1 MRKIKLFKVTA
12 VLACFMLSAS
22 MFAQVDPSVS
32 VIEVGDDG
40 VGNVGVLET
49 LINTDV
55 DANGKRLNPNRI
67 YQLSAGAMY
76 FMATGINFGSNGDT
90 LATIN
95 IVGAEGGTKP
105 MILRDPAEGSFSL
118 MDVYGNI
125 NVENVYISA
134 LNFTNGEGGTIF
146 NMRTTNVR
154 ITLDGI
160 ITENAQ
166 RGTII
171 NNRDVRGYCS
181 MYIKNCYFRDNSQ
194 LGNSWNHSVFTRGD
208 NGEQIDTLWVE
219 NTTVANAGM
228 PFFGKN
234 NPTNFFFFNHNTIIN
249 TTKYPIWMER
259 FKEAY
264 ITNNM
269 FINCNY
275 EGECQSTWETQLVGD
290 RIMSGILNVDTVEAD
305 MWFDGKAPAQE
316 DVIYYASNNLSFY
329 SPYLQKYYA
338 GGYNDVAD
346 YPLSNRTWGPGVEGT
361 DLPIQVYAPLDMFN
375 ERALGLVAA
384 YPKMVVEDNM
394 DKTTDPMLKTKSIRD
409 QAAGD
414 EFAKFIRLN
423 YGVGTDAD
431 YNKAVMWFG
440 DGNPQTIPGLSGGV
454 PSEDSEFAG
463 MKDVTELPEDFSYDA
478 DITSKIDGNHLG
490 ALSWYPSELA
500 NYDSKEA
507 LATVRAKYGVATPV
521 NDVLSS
527 SSSALAKIY
536 PNPVNDILNISSES
550 NLKTARLYDIA
561 GKMLKEINLN
571 SSSSQVI
578 NIADLNKGVYM
589 LKVET
594 VNGATEAYKFHKN

>member
-290 RIMSGILNVDTVEAD
+290 GIMSGILNVDTVEAD

-329 SPYLQKYYA
+329 SPYLQKYYE

-346 YPLSNRTWGPGVEGT
+346 YPISNRTWGPGVEGT